1 MIKIIFR
8 RGKIILQGLPGNHV
22 YERESLAFMD
32 EGLDTEGQPLLSIR
46 SVWQDKYVVHK
57 RRISEVVDEQ
67 NLPLATT
74 GQPTAQVIEQLNE
87 QAAGG
92 ANLPEG
98 GAPGQ
103 VLLKSSEQDYDAT
116 WSSLPD
122 LKLFFE
128 NQLV

>member
-8 RGKIILQGLPGNHV
+8 RGKIILQGLPGNNV
-22 YERESLAFMD
+22 YERESLSFVN
-32 EGLDTEGQPLLSIR
+32 EGVDAQHQPLLSIR
-46 SVWQDKYVVHK
+46 NIWEDKWVVHK
-57 RRISEVVDEQ
+57 RRISQVVDEQ
-67 NLPLATT
+67 NVAIAPP
-74 GQPTAQVIEQLNE
+74 GQPVALLIAQLNE

-98 GAPGQ
+98 GTPGQ

-116 WSSLPD
+116 WSSLPN